1 MAEKSLDLTNYT
13 KIKTIDHLSKIYRHI
28 TNGMLVAIPLIG
40 IVVYVF
46 ALRSLLSTAQ
56 IPWYIQLA
64 IGVIVYP
71 LNCVLHELLHG
82 YTYLLFNPGAK
93 VTYRFGVLGSATHI
107 EGGYVTKWPFL
118 WFVLAPMTVLS
129 LVYLLLA
136 VCVPS
141 CFAVLYFTAV
151 IQFTSGS
158 NDMLLAFPQF
168 GLKKSDVLIDG
179 ENGFE
184 VYRIQ

>member
-1 MAEKSLDLTNYT
+1 MEKASLDLTCYE
-13 KIKTIDHLSKIYRHI
+13 KIKTIDHLSKIYRRI
-28 TNGMLVAIPLIG
+28 TNGMLLAIPFAG
-40 IVVYVF
+40 IAAYVF
-46 ALRSLLSTAQ
+46 ALRPLLSAAQ
-56 IPWYIQLA
+56 IQWYLQLA
-64 IGVIVYP
+64 VGVVLYP

-107 EGGYVTKWPFL
+107 EGGYLRKWPFL

-136 VCVPS
+136 VCCPA
-141 CFAVLYFTAV
+141 CFAVFYFTAV

-158 NDMLLAFPQF
+158 NDMLLAFPQL

-179 ENGFE
+179 EHGFE
-184 VYRIQ
+184 VYRLK